1 MKANMIIKNKVHYG
15 PIPVKAFLLITFLQ
29 LLSHQDHTPIWLSVF
44 AVMVC
49 ILKYLSYRSAQASIP
64 FWLRIVLVI
73 SSSLVFFFYYRTNF
87 TVEMAASFLLLACIL
102 KLIEIRSHKDIIIFI
117 YTMFYLSSVSFL
129 FEQGI
134 LQTLLQ
140 ISVITTCFY
149 VLFIIQIDEGSL
161 RSSHYTLLSMHS
173 KSMLKL
179 MGLALPIV
187 VIIFLFFPRISP
199 LWQMPIKSQVSKV
212 GISTEMSPGDVS
224 ELAKSS
230 EPAFR
235 ATFDLSVPERSSL
248 YWKGLILD
256 QFDGRKW
263 TQSASSSSFSRL
275 KKVDTGRFFE
285 TQYPS
290 YQVMLE
296 PHQQK
301 WVFSL
306 EGSQLASSN
315 LTSAEMGLFNL
326 KTEAIQPTR
335 YQMELPPQRQPVRLV
350 DIPTAFLVTEVERIT
365 SYQLQ
370 DLQLPSKRSNTRSQ
384 DYIRRLKT
392 QYSSPEQLLV
402 YLLNQ
407 FREDTFFYTLEPP
420 LLGEDFVD
428 EFIFDTKS
436 GFCGH
441 YAGSLTYLL
450 RLAGIPARVVIGYQ
464 GGEYNVQSNY
474 LLVSQYDAHA
484 WVEAFLPNRGWIRV
498 DPTAMVSPLRVSD
511 GIGSSLGNERSF
523 LQDSPFASAAMKYD
537 ALNWIRLRLD
547 EVNFQWQN
555 LVVNYNQDQQEN
567 LIIKVLG
574 ENSLLRIALL
584 FAYLFIAFF
593 FMAMFYFWY
602 KGISGYTRAE
612 KKYMIWLFVLSR
624 FGYKRHKGETPR
636 LFLQRIQMTK
646 HKRLASITANKT
658 RQLEEKQYRGSR

>member
-1 MKANMIIKNKVHYG
+1 MTNKNKAYHG
-15 PIPVKAFLLITFLQ
+15 SIPVPAFLLVIFFQ
-29 LLSHQDHTPIWLSVF
+29 LLSHQGHAPVWLSVF

-49 ILKYLSYRSAQASIP
+49 VLKYLFYRNSRASIP
-64 FWLRIVLVI
+64 FLLRMVLVI
-73 SSSLVFFFYYRTNF
+73 SSSLVFFLYYRTNF
-87 TVEMAASFLLLACIL
+87 TVEMAASFLFLSCIL
-102 KLIEIRSHKDIIIFI
+102 KLIEVRSQKDVVIFI

-134 LQTLLQ
+134 LQALLQ
-140 ISVITTCFY
+140 ISVITICFY
-149 VLFIIQIDEGSL
+149 ILFIIQIDESSF
-161 RSSHYTLLSMHS
+161 RSSQFNLLKVHS

-212 GISTEMSPGDVS
+212 GIDTEMSPGDVS
-224 ELAKSS
+224 KLAKSS

-235 ATFDLSVPERSSL
+235 VTFDKTLPERSSL

-256 QFDGRKW
+256 QFDGKKW
-263 TQSASSSSFSRL
+263 TQSAGQSSFSL
-275 KKVDTGRFFE
+275 LNKVDAGRFFE
-285 TQYPS
+285 TKYPS
-290 YQVMLE
+290 YEVMLE

-306 EGSQLASSN
+306 DGSQLASSN
-315 LTSAEMGLFNL
+315 ITSSEMGLFNL
-326 KTEAIQPTR
+326 KTEAIQASR
-335 YQMELPPQRQPVRLV
+335 YQMEMPPQNSPSAEI
-350 DIPTAFLVTEVERIT
+350 DIPTAFSLKQVDRIK
-365 SYQLQ
+365 SYQRQ
-370 DLQLPSKRSNTRSQ
+370 DLQLPSKRLNARSQ
-384 DYIRRLKT
+384 VYIHKLSK
-392 QYSSPEQLLV
+392 QFSNPEQLLI

-407 FREDTFFYTLEPP
+407 FREDTFYYTLEPP

-441 YAGSLTYLL
+441 YAGSLAYLL

-464 GGEYNVQSNY
+464 GGEFNAQSDY

-484 WVEAFLPNRGWIRV
+484 WVEAFLPNKGWLRL
-498 DPTAMVSPLRVSD
+498 DPTAMVSPLRISA
-511 GIGSSLGNERSF
+511 GIESSLGSERSF
-523 LQDSPFASAAMKYD
+523 LQDSPFASAAMKYS

-555 LVVNYNQDQQEN
+555 LVVNYNQDQQDS
-567 LIIKVLG
+567 LITKVLG
-574 ENSLLRIALL
+574 QNSLLRVALL
-584 FAYLFIAFF
+584 FVYLSITIFF
-593 FMAMFYFWY
+593 LAMLYYWF
-602 KGISGYTRAE
+602 KAISGYTKAE

-624 FGYKRHKGETPR
+624 FGFKRLKGETPR

-646 HKRLASITANKT
+646 HKRLASITAKRT
-658 RQLEEKQYRGSR
+658 RQLEENQYRGSR

>member
-1 MKANMIIKNKVHYG
+1 MKVNMSMKNKVNHVSV
-15 PIPVKAFLLITFLQ
+15 PVVALILISFLQ

-44 AVMVC
+44 TVLVC
-49 ILKYLSYRSAQASIP
+49 TLKYFSHKSAQASIP
-64 FWLRIVLVI
+64 FYLRTILVI
-73 SSSLVFFFYYRTNF
+73 SSSLVFFLYYRTNF

-102 KLIEIRSHKDIIIFI
+102 KLIEIKTQKDIIIFI
-117 YTMFYLSSVSFL
+117 YTMFYLSAVCFL

-140 ISVITTCFY
+140 LIVIVACFY
-149 VLFIIQIDEGSL
+149 VLFIVQIDEGSL
-161 RSSHYTLLSMHS
+161 KTSHFNLLGMHS

-199 LWQMPIKSQVSKV
+199 LWQMPIKSNVSKV
-212 GISTEMSPGDVS
+212 GISSEMSPGDVS
-224 ELAKSS
+224 TLAKSS

-235 ATFDLSVPERSSL
+235 VTFDQSVPNKSKL

-256 QFDGRKW
+256 QFDGKKW
-263 TQSASSSSFSRL
+263 TQSAGQGSFFRSS
-275 KKVDTGRFFE
+275 KVDAGRFFD

-315 LTSAEMGLFNL
+315 LNLSEMGLFKL
-326 KTEAIQPTR
+326 KTEAIQATR
-335 YQMELPPQRQPVRLV
+335 YQMEMPPQNLPVRLK
-350 DIPTAFLVTEVERIT
+350 DIPTGFSIVEVDRK
-365 SYQLQ
+365 SGYQLQ
-370 DLQLPSKRSNTRSQ
+370 DLQLPSKSSNPRSQ
-384 DYIRRLKT
+384 DYIRQLQRRF
-392 QYSSPEQLLV
+392 SSDEQLLI

-407 FREDTFFYTLEPP
+407 FRTDTFFYTLEPP
-420 LLGEDFVD
+420 LLGDNFVD
-428 EFIFDTKS
+428 EFVFDTKS

-441 YAGSLTYLL
+441 YAGSMAYLL

-464 GGEYNVQSNY
+464 GGEYNTQSDY

-484 WVEAFLPNRGWIRV
+484 WVEAHLPGKGWLRI
-498 DPTAMVSPLRVSD
+498 DPTAMVSPLRISD
-511 GIGSSLGNERSF
+511 GIGGSLGNERTF
-523 LQDSPFASAAMKYD
+523 LQDSSFASAAMRYG

-555 LVVNYNQDQQEN
+555 LVVNYNQDQQES

-584 FAYLFIAFF
+584 FAYLFVAFF
-593 FMAMFYFWY
+593 VLAMLYFWF
-602 KGISGYTRAE
+602 KAISGYTRAE

-624 FGYKRHKGETPR
+624 FGYRRGKGETPR
-636 LFLQRIQMTK
+636 LFLQRLQTTK
-646 HKRLASITANKT
+646 HKRLASITAKHT
-658 RQLEEKQYRGSR
+658 RQLEERQYRGTR